1 MNDLVVWQAAMD
13 AKEIPTPA
21 PAMKS
26 MKPNE
31 SIWKPGDYLLEVEL
45 MKYSLEN
52 RHVSFYLHSNFFKN
66 RLTILWVADSSL
78 VILSDPAADQ
88 ASEQPVINNYP

>member
-13 AKEIPTPA
+13 AKELPTPS
-21 PAMKS
+21 PAVKS

-52 RHVSFYLHSNFFKN
+52 RHVSLQKNYKN
-66 RLTILWVADSSL
+66 RLTFLLVADSFL
-78 VILSDPAADQ
+78 YILSDPAT
-88 ASEQPVINNYP
+88 

>member
-13 AKEIPTPA
+13 AKEVPTPTSSL
-21 PAMKS
+21 KS

-52 RHVSFYLHSNFFKN
+52 RHVSFNLHSNVFKN
-66 RLTILWVADSSL
+66 RLTIL
-78 VILSDPAADQ
+78 
-88 ASEQPVINNYP
+88 